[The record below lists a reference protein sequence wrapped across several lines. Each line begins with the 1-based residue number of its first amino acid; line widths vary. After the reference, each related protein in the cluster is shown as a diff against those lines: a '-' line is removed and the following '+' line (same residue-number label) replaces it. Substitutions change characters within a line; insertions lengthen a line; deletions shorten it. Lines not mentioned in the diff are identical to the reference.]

1 MKMLKIVGILGMI
14 FIVLLLIVPMIYIE
28 AKELENLIEYSLKT
42 IKFEQETKKMNM
54 RLCFMKFQK

>member
-42 IKFEQETKKMNM
+42 IKFEQETKKVV
-54 RLCFMKFQK
+54 